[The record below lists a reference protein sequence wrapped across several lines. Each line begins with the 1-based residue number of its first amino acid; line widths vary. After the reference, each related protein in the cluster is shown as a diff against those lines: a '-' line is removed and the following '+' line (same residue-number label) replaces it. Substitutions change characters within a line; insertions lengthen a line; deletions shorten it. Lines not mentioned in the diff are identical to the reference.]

1 MLVIFF
7 DVLEILNMKRNSLEN
22 NPISSEYFCHL
33 KKGYTFNMS
42 MVLLGIYLSSE
53 KMFGRNK

>member
-7 DVLEILNMKRNSLEN
+7 DVLEILNMKRRNSLEN
-22 NPISSEYFCHL
+22 DPISSEYFCSL

-42 MVLLGIYLSSE
+42 MILLGIYLS
-53 KMFGRNK
+53 N

>member
-1 MLVIFF
+1 MIVIFF

-22 NPISSEYFCHL
+22 NPISSEYFCRL

-42 MVLLGIYLSSE
+42 MILLGIYLSD
-53 KMFGRNK
+53 